1 MASADQLQLRIRAAR
16 DLVQLTRPVFAELGV
31 RVDERSATAMPLAL
45 AALDTADAI
54 FVLLEQD
61 LAQFWVAALTLQR
74 TQMEYVL
81 RAAFFAKAAGHE
93 ELMRFR
99 RTGKM
104 PKRGKRVIHIA
115 EVAREAGEHLGWDSA
130 TLLKVVNTHQKS
142 LSGLVHGGVEVLG
155 IYTQHLEWGDLTI
168 NWDELAHN
176 IDNISVFVQLALS
189 VAMLLSPLDP
199 DALDKAVRPVYD
211 RSVSYFSKKNTKR

>member
-31 RVDERSATAMPLAL
+31 RVDETSATAMPLAL

-81 RAAFFAKAAGHE
+81 RAAFFAKAAGDE

-104 PKRGKRVIHIA
+104 PKRG
-115 EVAREAGEHLGWDSA
+115 
-130 TLLKVVNTHQKS
+130 
-142 LSGLVHGGVEVLG
+142 SGLS
-155 IYTQHLEWGDLTI
+155 
-168 NWDELAHN
+168 
-176 IDNISVFVQLALS
+176 ISPKLPERL
-189 VAMLLSPLDP
+189 
-199 DALDKAVRPVYD
+199 
-211 RSVSYFSKKNTKR
+211 VSTWAGTVPRC